1 MILKDNEEF
10 REYLSLFLVKHKN
23 IATKSEIAKH
33 MNTSKQNLSRILS
46 HKKNIDIEIV
56 QKILNVFGYE
66 LDITIKKKEEMKTN
80 DK

>member
-1 MILKDNEEF
+1 MTFKDNEEF
-10 REYLSLFLVKHKN
+10 RKYLSLFLVKNKN

-33 MNTSKQNLSRILS
+33 MNISKQNLSRILS

-66 LDITIKKKEEMKTN
+66 LDIIIKKKEEIKT
-80 DK
+80 DDD